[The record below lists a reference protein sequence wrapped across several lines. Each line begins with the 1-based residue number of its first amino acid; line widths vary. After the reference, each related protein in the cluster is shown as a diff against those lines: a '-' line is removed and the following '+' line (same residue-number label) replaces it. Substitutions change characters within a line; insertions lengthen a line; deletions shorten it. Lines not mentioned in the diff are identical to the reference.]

1 MILLYGASC
10 YLCLSDQIQ
19 RSNDG
24 KQKMKNAQATINH
37 IIILYLWITVSGWC
51 SAVLD
56 AVGWFG
62 FNSINLSWI
71 ILNSILWL

>member
-19 RSNDG
+19 RS
-24 KQKMKNAQATINH
+24 KKNAQATINH
-37 IIILYLWITVSGWC
+37 MIILYLWITVSGWC